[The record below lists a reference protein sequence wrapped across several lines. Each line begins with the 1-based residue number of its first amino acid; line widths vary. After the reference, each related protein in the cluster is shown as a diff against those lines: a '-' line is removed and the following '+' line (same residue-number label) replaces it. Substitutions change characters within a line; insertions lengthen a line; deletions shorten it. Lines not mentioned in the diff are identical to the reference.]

1 MMSRRELA
9 AKSSEQPSSSPMHP
23 VSKALRRRPHPRRY
37 RKLRE
42 PLFTRNRRG
51 QFLAVKLALDR
62 SARLMAD
69 ATSRIEL
76 ARYQLENKVS
86 PAGLREIHRLFWRIQ
101 LRGALAKG
109 LFGKF
114 KGNRGRRW
122 RRLSRWLERSDGA
135 EQPNSKSRFTK
146 PLRAPA

>member
-9 AKSSEQPSSSPMHP
+9 KSSEQTSSSPVYP
-23 VSKALRRRPHPRRY
+23 VSKAHRRRPHHCRC

-62 SARLMAD
+62 TARLMAD
-69 ATSRIEL
+69 ATSRIAL
-76 ARYQLENKVS
+76 ARYRSEDKVP

-101 LRGALAKG
+101 LRGALEKG

-135 EQPNSKSRFTK
+135 EQPNSNSRFTK